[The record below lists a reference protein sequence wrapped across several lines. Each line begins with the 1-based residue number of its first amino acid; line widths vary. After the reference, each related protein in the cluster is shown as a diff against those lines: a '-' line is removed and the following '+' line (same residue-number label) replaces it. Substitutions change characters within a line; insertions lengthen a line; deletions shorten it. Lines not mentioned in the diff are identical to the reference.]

1 MSDTFNLM
9 PTTKQFG
16 RKCRLTVQIAPEIG
30 IAADAI
36 NATSPAPAEGEAAA
50 TPSPVPDML
59 HKALDL
65 SDMRIVF
72 KVNQATSD
80 NAQFAEIY
88 VYNLSE
94 QTMNTLEGDGVVVA
108 GQKVILE
115 AGYGDDMDI
124 IFKGDV
130 FQVRRGRESQTD
142 TWFCILAQAGNQT
155 LSTAVVRKEFP
166 AGTTPKQMQDFIK
179 AEYLNYGVDT
189 GYMCKVSDDQGLPRS
204 KSVFAPL
211 KDFLKQFCR
220 DNNAEAIIEDDTIKM
235 LPLGENT
242 GTPAYVLNTRT
253 GLVGMP
259 QLTTDGLNVTSL
271 LNPRLKYGGQIK
283 VDIDSIQTQ
292 SYDTSYG
299 GGYID
304 QTQKSLDTAAGKYG
318 RYNIISV
325 THSGDTRGND
335 WYTQMI
341 AVGLGAQVQ
350 ISGTSIKAV
359 ENGTDEEGGDSGA
372 E

>member
-1 MSDTFNLM
+1 MNDDLM
-9 PTTKQFG
+9 PTTRQFG

-36 NATSPAPAEGEAAA
+36 NATTPEPTPAEGEAVA
-50 TPSPVPDML
+50 TPPPQPDML

-72 KVNQATSD
+72 RVNQATKD

-88 VYNLSE
+88 VYNMSE
-94 QTMNTLEGDGVVVA
+94 STMNTLEGDGVVVA

-115 AGYGDDMDI
+115 AGYGDDMGI

-142 TWFCILAQAGNQT
+142 TWFCILAQAGNQA

-179 AEYLNYGVDT
+179 EEYKNYGVDT
-189 GYMCKVSDDQGLPRS
+189 GYMCKVSESQGLPRS

-211 KDFLKQFCR
+211 QEFLKQFCK

-235 LPLGENT
+235 LPLGEST
-242 GTPAYVLNTRT
+242 GAPAYVLNTRT

-259 QLTTDGLNVTSL
+259 QLTTDGLNVTCL

-283 VDIDSIQTQ
+283 VDMASIQTQ
-292 SYDTSYG
+292 AYDVSYG
-299 GGYID
+299 GQYVD
-304 QTQKSLDTAAGKYG
+304 QVQKSLQTAAGKYG
-318 RYNIISV
+318 RYNIVSI

-335 WYTQMI
+335 WYTQVI

-350 ISGTSIKAV
+350 ISGTSINAV
-359 ENGTDEEGGDSGA
+359 DNGDIDSG
-372 E
+372 EGV